1 MPSLTT
7 KLRGHPDVT
16 LVDFAV
22 LDPLD
27 EAVIDQFI
35 KNANSE
41 GRSTRIRG
49 ISYLLNH
56 DNILQRVGAV
66 MDVAIAAIS
75 EDGVTFVI
83 VPFDVTHHA
92 IDAIRTQASK
102 RLLEIDANNAEM
114 DMVVAAAN
122 IEEARRWLNVMLR
135 GFDFRRS
142 LRHVNRNLVKIEWI
156 TRNIVDSLI
165 AYDAKVAERKFTSAA
180 EAIRAISKGQ
190 VNVDISSSN
199 RLDQMFE
206 GVVLLKS
213 IAELEG

>member
-1 MPSLTT
+1 M
-7 KLRGHPDVT
+7 T
-16 LVDFAV
+16 LVDSAV

-165 AYDAKVAERKFTSAA
+165 TYDAKVAERKFASAS
-180 EAIRAISKGQ
+180 EAILTISKGQ